1 MTTFLDKLNSKM
13 RRAAAE
19 TQQVPEEHIATTPTS
34 AVAAQRAEAAPI
46 EDLSNH
52 EPLNLDVF
60 QAADG
65 IVIFAQAGGVG
76 PDDFD
81 ITLDEENDILTIRG
95 VRKRPETATR
105 TEGSGALA
113 AEGKFIL
120 KEVSWAPFYRRLVL
134 PTEVDIVKAE
144 AVFKKGVLVIT
155 LPTLKITEGRK
166 LKVVEVLSS
175 SS

>member
-1 MTTFLDKLNSKM
+1 MTSFLDKLNSKI
-13 RRAAAE
+13 RRSAAE
-19 TQQVPEEHIATTPTS
+19 TQRVPSEHIATTPTS
-34 AVAAQRAEAAPI
+34 AVEAREVQTAPI

-60 QAADG
+60 QSPDG

-95 VRKRPETATR
+95 VRKRPETAIR
-105 TEGSGALA
+105 TEGSGAVA
-113 AEGKFIL
+113 ADGKFIL

-134 PTEVDIVKAE
+134 PTEVDVVKAE

-155 LPTLKITEGRK
+155 LPILKITEGRK

-175 SS
+175 S